1 MRAFGAATRIQSS
14 LNGTVRFEAILPEKS
29 FQVLKVR
36 PIPVLQTPL
45 SIKLLRRRHQQQAT
59 STSAPTDDNYV
70 GPRVGFLT
78 LNQTRK
84 LVPVLEA
91 DPSLSRVPL
100 VGVWTALDDPYSG
113 RSGAAISNPLAW
125 AACIRYLHCD
135 HIKDRVLVAPE
146 TFLLVSRCYCEEC
159 VTANHITSQFK

>member
-1 MRAFGAATRIQSS
+1 
-14 LNGTVRFEAILPEKS
+14 
-29 FQVLKVR
+29 
-36 PIPVLQTPL
+36 LQTPL
-45 SIKLLRRRHQQQAT
+45 SIKLLRRRHQQQAASP
-59 STSAPTDDNYV
+59 STTTDENYV

-100 VGVWTALDDPYSG
+100 VGVWTALDEPYPG

-125 AACIRYLHCD
+125 AACIRYLYCD
-135 HIKDRVLVAPE
+135 HIKDRALVAPE
-146 TFLLVSRCYCEEC
+146 TFLLVSRCFWP
-159 VTANHITSQFK
+159 AHITSYFIFPYAMLQLHS